1 MAEGSQVLKRLDFP
15 AYCVKLLDNGLIAI
29 AGGGGTSKTGVG
41 NSIELGLIEYDYDP
55 KSNKTEANGNENGL
69 AKFKSIHTFVPNDAI
84 MKFVSFSSE
93 RHNTITTNNK
103 TASNSSSSL
112 SSSTNNKNN
121 NKIKREKS
129 SNESTSTTINTK
141 LSDLFIA
148 APVNN
153 TIEIYKLVPSITRT
167 TENGSIINNNHSQ
180 NETTVKK
187 RKNSK
192 RKNSSV
198 SVSSNSQD
206 SKIETS
212 AYLKLSNIVRM
223 SEVDESLS
231 DPFEDMPNHHH
242 HNSTSKS
249 RLNSINSK
257 SANNLLHVTNQDNA
271 ESITSL
277 SVCKLKNTTCK
288 NNNRSN
294 DSIFLCA
301 GTSKGN
307 IIVWNLLLDAIGSTS
322 SISNINDKIRY
333 EKLHEFQQAHGKQE
347 IDDMQTKSIN
357 DDQHFLLSIGRDNHC
372 FIWSL
377 KTFTKLNEIKYIE
390 YLNNDTNQRMK
401 HARFTCLPPSSEN
414 ENCLYTTFIPRI
426 RGGGKDMSSYV
437 VRWCFKTSNEKFVYR
452 FECKR
457 RIKNTIITTMQTSKD
472 GTAVCLG
479 DYEGR
484 ISLYDMNFNEL
495 ANFKKQ
501 HSSVITDL
509 AFGHDLSNCL
519 DMNKLILTI
528 SIDRTLQCYKYINSK
543 NNSRLGQFLNSLT
556 SSSSTTTTS
565 TKNMSDFINSN
576 DSDSLFGLLNKFD
589 LFSMSLFK
597 LVFYFVVFIILFCH
611 FFTHLE

>member
-15 AYCVKLLDNGLIAI
+15 AYCVKLLENGLIAI

-55 KSNKTEANGNENGL
+55 KSKNTETADGTGS
-69 AKFKSIHTFVPNDAI
+69 ARFKSIHTFVPNDAI
-84 MKFVSFSSE
+84 MKFVSFTSE
-93 RHNTITTNNK
+93 RHNTITNSGK
-103 TASNSSSSL
+103 IVSNC
-112 SSSTNNKNN
+112 STNKN

-129 SNESTSTTINTK
+129 SNESTSNITK
-141 LSDLFIA
+141 ISDLFIA

-153 TIEIYKLVPSITRT
+153 TIEIYKLVPSINRNI
-167 TENGSIINNNHSQ
+167 ENGSNVKNHSQ
-180 NETTVKK
+180 NDTTVKK

-192 RKNSSV
+192 RKSSTA
-198 SVSSNSQD
+198 SISSNQD

-231 DPFEDMPNHHH
+231 DPFEDMPTHNH

-257 SANNLLHVTNQDNA
+257 SANNLLQAINQDNA

-277 SVCKLKNTTCK
+277 SICKLKQATCK
-288 NNNRSN
+288 NNNKSN

-307 IIVWNLLLDAIGSTS
+307 IMVWNLLLDAIGSTS

-390 YLNNDTNQRMK
+390 YLNNDSNQRMK
-401 HARFTCLPPSSEN
+401 HARFTNLPPSSEN

-437 VRWCFKTSNEKFVYR
+437 VRWCFKSSNEKFVYR

-495 ANFKKQ
+495 ASFKKQ

-509 AFGHDLSNCL
+509 AFCHDFSNCL

-543 NNSRLGQFLNSLT
+543 TNSRLGQFLNSIT
-556 SSSSTTTTS
+556 SSSSSTTATS

-576 DSDSLFGLLNKFD
+576 DSDSLFGLLNKLD

-597 LVFYFVVFIILFCH
+597 LVFYFIVFIILFCH

>member
-1 MAEGSQVLKRLDFP
+1 MADGSQVLKRLDFP

-55 KSNKTEANGNENGL
+55 KSNDTETSGTGSAR
-69 AKFKSIHTFVPNDAI
+69 FKSIHTFVPNDAI
-84 MKFVSFSSE
+84 MKFVSFTNE
-93 RHNTITTNNK
+93 RHTAITTTGK
-103 TASNSSSSL
+103 IASNSSLGSSK
-112 SSSTNNKNN
+112 NKN

-129 SNESTSTTINTK
+129 SNESASVNTK

-153 TIEIYKLVPSITRT
+153 TIEIYKLVPSINRT
-167 TENGSIINNNHSQ
+167 IENGSVVNNQSQ
-180 NETTVKK
+180 NDKTVIK

-192 RKNSSV
+192 RKGSTASV
-198 SVSSNSQD
+198 STNQD

-231 DPFEDMPNHHH
+231 DPFEDMPINNH
-242 HNSTSKS
+242 HNSTSKN
-249 RLNSINSK
+249 RLNSVNSK
-257 SANNLLHVTNQDNA
+257 SANNLLQATNLDNA

-288 NNNRSN
+288 NNNKSN

-333 EKLHEFQQAHGKQE
+333 EKLHEFQQVHGKQE
-347 IDDMQTKSIN
+347 IDDLQTKSIN
-357 DDQHFLLSIGRDNHC
+357 DDQHLLLSIGRDNHC
-372 FIWSL
+372 FVWSL
-377 KTFTKLNEIKYIE
+377 KTFAKLNEIKYIE
-390 YLNNDTNQRMK
+390 FLNNDSNQRMK
-401 HARFTCLPPSSEN
+401 HARFTNLPPSSEN

-437 VRWCFKTSNEKFVYR
+437 VRWCFKTSNEKFLYR

-509 AFGHDLSNCL
+509 AFCHDFSNCL

-543 NNSRLGQFLNSLT
+543 TNSKLGKFLNSLSST
-556 SSSSTTTTS
+556 SSTATS
-565 TKNMSDFINSN
+565 TKNISDFINSN
-576 DSDSLFGLLNKFD
+576 DSDSLFGLLNKLD
-589 LFSMSLFK
+589 VFSMSLFK